1 MPVVVTDL
9 PVNFPAS
16 STQTNQDIPKSKL
29 KIKTIFAR
37 SVFKSVCCNVFAG
50 LPESMHYGLTPLG
63 VTILSH
69 YSKRI
74 FLKPFY

>member
-29 KIKTIFAR
+29 KIKT
-37 SVFKSVCCNVFAG
+37 
-50 LPESMHYGLTPLG
+50 T
-63 VTILSH
+63 
-69 YSKRI
+69 
-74 FLKPFY
+74 